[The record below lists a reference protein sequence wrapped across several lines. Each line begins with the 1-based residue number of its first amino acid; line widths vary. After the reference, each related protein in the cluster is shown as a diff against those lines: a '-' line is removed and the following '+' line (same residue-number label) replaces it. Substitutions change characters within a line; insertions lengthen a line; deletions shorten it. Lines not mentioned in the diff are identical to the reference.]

1 MENKNGGFIMAKI
14 IKRAGIVFFALA
26 ISCLMIIGLTTIA
39 NVNGKNDF
47 SNLNSVIVDN
57 KETPD
62 LDESKYDYKL
72 AGTCERMAQ
81 EWSKAVQQSVDNG
94 GANVNVVLMNYW
106 TAQVA
111 ESTTK
116 FGDAVGFEAGMLII
130 PANATITLELNGMTI
145 NRALTSGVTGGRIFK
160 IYGTLNI
167 YDRFYNDD
175 KVKEILEITP
185 NALKHLAGFGKLIGG
200 NCSASS
206 PGGAITVEPTG
217 TLNMYGGI
225 ICDNKTLDVGG
236 GILNQN
242 IFNLYNGVICDN
254 YAERFGGGVETLGGK
269 TNIYDGVIANNIC
282 NIHGGGISFDAR
294 VADSRKIRSTGTIY
308 NTIVQ
313 NNFSSYYAGGVACYD
328 SDIEIIDIQVKN
340 NQSTNNSAG
349 ILVWNN
355 STLVMKN
362 GTVTGNRMLDRGL
375 NGENG
380 GGGML
385 VGLNSEVTIEDILI
399 ADNVITTNI
408 ERDVTGGGILLLSAG
423 ILNLYGGV
431 IKNNLVYDISNKYSY
446 GAGVCVRDKN
456 CTFNLG
462 GNVQIYD
469 NKANDV
475 AEDLFVNK
483 DIKVHI
489 DKPLVNAHIG
499 VKLAKSYGDGVL
511 TDGYETYNPEKPNAY
526 FFANDG
532 VKIATLNNNE
542 VSFESTL
549 ESDIYDYIYL
559 EDGYRKNY
567 KDNNLVH
574 AVNDYKKSVA
584 VNNGDLILGNIK
596 PNTSVNEFISNIN
609 FAGSN
614 VKMYN
619 SKGQI
624 VYNKGNAVSGIDT
637 SKYDNGIEFAI
648 GTGWK
653 LETYNDSGILIET
666 LFLSV
671 LGDINGDGRISA
683 SDCTYL
689 RQLANEKSTFESML
703 IVRKLAGIIDNKGKF
718 TSADGEILRAIINKE
733 NFIEFYY

>member
-1 MENKNGGFIMAKI
+1 
-14 IKRAGIVFFALA
+14 
-26 ISCLMIIGLTTIA
+26 
-39 NVNGKNDF
+39 
-47 SNLNSVIVDN
+47 
-57 KETPD
+57 
-62 LDESKYDYKL
+62 
-72 AGTCERMAQ
+72 
-81 EWSKAVQQSVDNG
+81 
-94 GANVNVVLMNYW
+94 
-106 TAQVA
+106 
-111 ESTTK
+111 
-116 FGDAVGFEAGMLII
+116 
-130 PANATITLELNGMTI
+130 
-145 NRALTSGVTGGRIFK
+145 
-160 IYGTLNI
+160 
-167 YDRFYNDD
+167 
-175 KVKEILEITP
+175 
-185 NALKHLAGFGKLIGG
+185 
-200 NCSASS
+200 
-206 PGGAITVEPTG
+206 
-217 TLNMYGGI
+217 
-225 ICDNKTLDVGG
+225 
-236 GILNQN
+236 
-242 IFNLYNGVICDN
+242 
-254 YAERFGGGVETLGGK
+254 
-269 TNIYDGVIANNIC
+269 
-282 NIHGGGISFDAR
+282 
-294 VADSRKIRSTGTIY
+294 
-308 NTIVQ
+308 
-313 NNFSSYYAGGVACYD
+313 
-328 SDIEIIDIQVKN
+328 
-340 NQSTNNSAG
+340 
-349 ILVWNN
+349 
-355 STLVMKN
+355 MKN

-431 IKNNLVYDISNKYSY
+431 IKNNLVYDISNNYSY

-499 VKLAKSYGDGVL
+499 VKLAKSYGDGVF

-609 FAGSN
+609 FAGSS

-637 SKYDNGIEFAI
+637 NKYDNGIEFAI

-653 LETYNDSGILIET
+653 LETYNDSGVLIET

-703 IVRKLAGIIDNKGKF
+703 IVRKLAAIIDNKGKF